1 MNKVNFLQAFLFFI
15 TVVFFSKC
23 SDRNYASKAE
33 PYHIEN
39 SQSQPT
45 KKISNT
51 KASKLKLVW
60 SEEFD
65 YTGLPD
71 DTKWSYNEGTGCPQ
85 NCGWGNN
92 ELEYYTSKDLSN
104 AKVENGVLKITA
116 LKQIKENSA
125 YTSARIVSKNKAVFK
140 YGRMECRAKLPTAKG
155 TWPAFWMLGSNF
167 DKVGWPACGEIDIME
182 HKGNDLNKI
191 YGTLH
196 YPKHFGENGNGKTT
210 MIKDIS
216 KFHIYAVEWN
226 EKMIS
231 FFVDGKQYNHIE
243 NNETLPFNHNF
254 YFIINLAIGGNFA
267 GAVDPLLVKETMEVD
282 YVRVYQ

>member
-1 MNKVNFLQAFLFFI
+1 MFNFLLKSSLIFLI
-15 TVVFFSKC
+15 ACSLGNYLMAQSKV
-23 SDRNYASKAE
+23 K
-33 PYHIEN
+33 
-39 SQSQPT
+39 
-45 KKISNT
+45 
-51 KASKLKLVW
+51 KLVW
-60 SEEFD
+60 SEEFN
-65 YTGLPD
+65 YNGLPD

-85 NCGWGNN
+85 ICGWGNN
-92 ELEYYTSKDLSN
+92 ELEYYTTKDLSN

-116 LKQIKENSA
+116 LKQAKENSA

-140 YGRMECRAKLPTAKG
+140 YGRMECRAKLPTSKG
-155 TWPAFWMLGSNF
+155 TWPSFWMLGSNF

-210 MIKDIS
+210 MIKDVS
-216 KFHIYAVEWN
+216 KFHIYSVEWS

-231 FFVDGKQYNHIE
+231 FFVDGKQYNQIE
-243 NNETLPFNHNF
+243 NDETLPFNQNF

-267 GAVDPLLVKETMEVD
+267 GAVDPGLLNETMEVD